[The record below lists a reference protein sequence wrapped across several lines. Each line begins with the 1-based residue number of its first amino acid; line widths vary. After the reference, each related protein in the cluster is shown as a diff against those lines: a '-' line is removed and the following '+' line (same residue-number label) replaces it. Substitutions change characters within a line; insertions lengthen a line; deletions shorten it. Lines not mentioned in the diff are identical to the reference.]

1 MLIRVHH
8 PKPGCLVPDAEAMLL
23 ALRGGF
29 ILRPS
34 YLALPLIFVSS
45 CCALAQE
52 GLTTAS
58 VTGRVLD
65 PTGAAIPHVTVNALQ
80 LATNQAYSA
89 QTDGQGRFRLPYL
102 PVGQYR
108 IHTQTSGFAETTRD
122 VKLTV
127 GSAYDVTLQLVMSA
141 RNSSV
146 QVNADSPVLEVDRSQ
161 TGETVEQAEIQNL
174 PFEGRN
180 YLDLALLLPGVSPTN
195 TASTQ
200 TLAETS
206 EVPGQGYSINSQ
218 RNFSNSFIV
227 DGVSDN
233 DDAAGVAGNLF
244 SLDVVQEF
252 QVVTSGGQ
260 AEFGRALGGYF
271 NIITRSGTNQVH
283 GTAYGF
289 LRNQRLNADNAL
301 SGTRL
306 PLTQG
311 QYGASLSGP
320 LKKDKT
326 FLFGNFEEQRL
337 RTNGIITVT
346 PANAAAIDAT
356 LKLDGYLAPLLP
368 IGTGATTQYPNTLHT
383 DTVFLRGDHR
393 FSDKDQFEA
402 RYSFYQLSSLD
413 ARGNGSLNEVSN
425 GTSVYDT
432 NHTIA
437 VSNIAT
443 LTPHTFN
450 ETRGQFIY
458 DNLYAPDN
466 DQLGPAV
473 TISGVAT
480 FGRFTGSPTGRLNYL
495 GEAVDNL
502 VLQRGSHTFKTGVDF
517 LVNDDTITFPMS
529 IRGAYTFGASSV
541 TAGGVTT
548 NYTALQN
555 FQRGVYNT
563 QGYTQ
568 NFGNPVVEQTN
579 PNVGFYAQ
587 DEYKI
592 SPAFTLNL
600 GVRYDLEFLQTITTD
615 TNNVSP
621 RVGFAWSPYRD
632 RKTVV
637 RGSYGLFYDRV
648 PLRPLANALLSA
660 HNTTDPNQAALL
672 SYTFSPGQAG
682 APTFPNVAVTP
693 PANAVENF
701 SLVQRNIQNPYSQQV
716 SLGVEQQVFDKTT
729 LGLSYQH
736 VRGEHLIGS
745 LNTNINIDGTRP
757 DPTRGNIKPYTSA
770 FDSYFDGL
778 EISFQQRPVPWG
790 SARLSYTYSKAI
802 DNISEFFFS
811 APINNFN
818 LREDRSR
825 ADDDQRHRVVFDAI
839 LTSSTKQ
846 ANSFADHL
854 THGWRL
860 GGILQYYSRLPFN
873 VTTGANTKQATSQR
887 PCAVGFS
894 LSANGGLNPC
904 TEGLAGAVIGRNA
917 GTGFDFFSLNA
928 RLSRTFALT
937 GRFHLEGMA
946 EAFNSLN
953 HRNQMIPNGTFGTG
967 TYPAAPTST
976 FGQATAVGDPRSV
989 QFGARLSF

>member
-1 MLIRVHH
+1 M
-8 PKPGCLVPDAEAMLL
+8 
-23 ALRGGF
+23 
-29 ILRPS
+29 RPS
-34 YLALPLIFVSS
+34 FLVLPFLFASS
-45 CCALAQE
+45 CGVFAQE
-52 GLTTAS
+52 SLTTAS

-65 PTGAAIPHVTVNALQ
+65 PSGAAVPRIFVQALQ
-80 LATNQAYSA
+80 IATNQVYTAP
-89 QTDGQGRFRLPYL
+89 TDAQGRFRLPYL

-108 IHTQTSGFAETTRD
+108 ISTQTAGFAETVRE
-122 VKLTV
+122 VQLTV
-127 GSAYDVTLQLVMSA
+127 GSAFDVTLQLALSA
-141 RNSSV
+141 STTSV
-146 QVNADSPVLEVDRSQ
+146 QVNAEAPVLEVDRSQ
-161 TGETVEQAEIQNL
+161 IGETVQQAEVQNL

-206 EVPGQGYSINSQ
+206 EVPGQGYSVNSQ

-233 DDAAGVAGNLF
+233 DDAAGVAGNVF
-244 SLDVVQEF
+244 SFDVVREF
-252 QVVTSGGQ
+252 QVITSGGQ

-346 PANAAAIDAT
+346 PANAAAIDARLT
-356 LKLDGYLAPLLP
+356 AVGYAAPLLP
-368 IGTGATTQYPNTLHT
+368 IGTSATTQYPTTLHT

-393 FSDKDQFEA
+393 FSDRDQFDA
-402 RYSFYQLSSLD
+402 RYSFYQLSSLN

-432 NHTIA
+432 NHTFA
-437 VSNIAT
+437 ASNIAT
-443 LTPHTFN
+443 LTPRTFN

-458 DNLYAPDN
+458 DNLYAPPN
-466 DQLGPAV
+466 DQIGPVV

-480 FGRFTGSPTGRLNYL
+480 FGRSTSSPTGRLNYL

-502 VLQRGSHTFKTGVDF
+502 VLERGAHTFKTGVDF
-517 LVNDDTITFPMS
+517 LYNNDTITFPMS
-529 IRGAYTFGASSV
+529 IRGAYTFSSLANFL
-541 TAGGVTT
+541 AGT
-548 NYTALQN
+548 
-555 FQRGVYNT
+555 YNS
-563 QGYTQ
+563 QGFTE
-568 NFGNPVVEQTN
+568 NFGTPIVQQTN

-587 DEYKI
+587 DEWKI

-621 RVGFAWSPYRD
+621 RVGFAWSPYAD
-632 RKTVV
+632 RRTIV
-637 RGSYGLFYDRV
+637 RGSYGLFYDRI

-660 HNTTDPNQAALL
+660 HNTTDPTQAALL

-682 APTFPNVAVTP
+682 APTFPSVAAAP

-701 SLVQRNIQNPYSQQV
+701 STFQRNAQSPYSQQV
-716 SLGVEQQVFDKTT
+716 SFGVEQQLSDKTT

-736 VRGEHLIGS
+736 LRGEHLIGS
-745 LNTNINIDGTRP
+745 INTNINIDGTRP
-757 DPTRGNIKPYTSA
+757 DPTRGNIKPYSSA

-778 EISFQQRPVPWG
+778 EVSVQQRPVPWG

-825 ADDDQRHRVVFDAI
+825 GDDDQRHRVVFDAI
-839 LTSSTKQ
+839 LTSPTRR
-846 ANSFADHL
+846 ADGVADHL

-873 VTTGANTKQATSQR
+873 ITTGANTKQATGQR
-887 PCAVGFS
+887 PCAPGFS
-894 LSANGGLNPC
+894 LTANGGLNPC
-904 TEGLAGAVIGRNA
+904 TEALPGTVIGRNA
-917 GTGFDFFSLNA
+917 GSGFDFFSLNA

-937 GRFHLEGMA
+937 ERLRLEAMA

-953 HRNQMIPNGTFGTG
+953 HRNNTIPNATFGAG
-967 TYPAAPTST
+967 AYPTTPTAT

-989 QFGARLSF
+989 QLAARLTF